1 MIELLPPG
9 AAHVVAFRA
18 SGRVDADDLQQA
30 IDATEEVK
38 KSHPRV
44 SLYAEIDEMRW
55 MTATA
60 VLRDL
65 GYGLTQLGDLQ
76 HFYRIAVVT
85 DRRWVRPIA
94 QLETHLFKPLEV
106 RVFSNHDKEAAKE
119 WVKHLPEGTES
130 VTSGEA
136 SSG

>member
-9 AAHVVAFRA
+9 AAHVVAIRA
-18 SGRVDADDLQQA
+18 SGRVDVDDLQQA
-30 IDATEEVK
+30 IDAIEEVK
-38 KSHPRV
+38 KTQPRV

-76 HFYRIAVVT
+76 HFYRAAAVT

-94 QLETHLFKPLEV
+94 QLESRLFKPLEV
-106 RVFSNHDKEAAKE
+106 RVFATHDKEAAKE
-119 WVKHLPEGTES
+119 WVKHLPEGTEAEYS
-130 VTSGEA
+130 KAAPG
-136 SSG
+136 